1 MTRKDYELIAGAIR
15 EARAK
20 VALESDN
27 RDEIMSGANCAL
39 YELSVILSGK
49 FFDNNPRFNDNTWMT
64 ATESL
69 HN

>member
-1 MTRKDYELIAGAIR
+1 MTRKDYELIAQAIR

-20 VALESDN
+20 VAHESDN
-27 RDEIMSGANCAL
+27 SEKIMAGANCAL

-49 FFDNNPRFNDNTWMT
+49 FFDSNPRFDDNRWMT